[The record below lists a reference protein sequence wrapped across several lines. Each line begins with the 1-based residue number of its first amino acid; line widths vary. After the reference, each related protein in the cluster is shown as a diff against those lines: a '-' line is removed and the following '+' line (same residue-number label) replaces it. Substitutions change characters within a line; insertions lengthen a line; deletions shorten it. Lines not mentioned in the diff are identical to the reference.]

1 MGRKEKTFERKL
13 RPVALVAAERPKNS
27 LHLLSDENDHDNGYG
42 GGGRGRW
49 ALTGAAGDA
58 NGGVGGGRSNS
69 RERGKGNKRRGGA
82 GVEEEE
88 EGGGLLR
95 VCSTQA
101 RGEQTEGQKK
111 LGKSG
116 WVPEASLFLDG
127 DGMAPP
133 PLPPNYDSDDE
144 DKHADSRKLQV
155 GVSQSV
161 S

>member
-58 NGGVGGGRSNS
+58 SGGVGGGRSNS

-88 EGGGLLR
+88 RERCPNQKSAGPKNRHSVSPVQQASRPGQVSLRLHASLQLR
-95 VCSTQA
+95 VSRRLRASQPRPGRPPGIPPSA
-101 RGEQTEGQKK
+101 RE
-111 LGKSG
+111 
-116 WVPEASLFLDG
+116 
-127 DGMAPP
+127 
-133 PLPPNYDSDDE
+133 
-144 DKHADSRKLQV
+144 
-155 GVSQSV
+155 
-161 S
+161 